1 MQPIKRLTPIKNL
14 NAFISYACSIAAGLV
29 FSLTVLAQG
38 PSQEPAQA
46 PVKEEPAKEEAPTE
60 QPATENGNTQSS
72 TSSSEVPL
80 YESRTIRD
88 KTLIANAAGEQAQWL
103 DTEYGKLLA
112 FYRQTEAKQTHGVLI
127 LFHSAE
133 DPQTWPPI
141 LENLRANLPRYGW
154 ETLAVTLPQ
163 KYPQPVPVR
172 TNSASASSSSEPAA
186 DSEPPPTPPAENTEP
201 VAAQASSSSSSRVP
215 RDTLIAAYV
224 QAALKFLQEKGQFN
238 AVFLVDNSSAD
249 LVLQQLLPQIKENPK
264 DPSTIDGPIQALVIT
279 NLQSQEQLTT
289 AELTSIFANKQ
300 LPVLDVFF
308 NPDDAEQDQARDLHR
323 AVAMRQKLDN
333 YFQASLDSQPKI
345 VETDPRSFL
354 SARVRGFMQKHAS
367 GTELKGADNKK
378 TERQTTP

>member
-1 MQPIKRLTPIKNL
+1 MQPIKRLIPIKSL
-14 NAFISYACSIAAGLV
+14 NTFISYACVLTAGLI
-29 FSLTVLAQG
+29 FSLAVVAQG
-38 PSQEPAQA
+38 PSQEP
-46 PVKEEPAKEEAPTE
+46 PKEPPQEPPP
-60 QPATENGNTQSS
+60 QPAAANDNAQSS

-80 YESRTIRD
+80 YESRAMRD

-112 FYRQTEAKQTHGVLI
+112 FYRPTEAKQTHGVLV

-163 KYPQPVPVR
+163 KYPQPVPAR
-172 TNSASASSSSEPAA
+172 ASSASASSTSTEATPDAEAPVPAGNTEPAA
-186 DSEPPPTPPAENTEP
+186 
-201 VAAQASSSSSSRVP
+201 AQVSSSSSSQVS
-215 RDTLIAAYV
+215 RDTLVAAYV
-224 QAALKFLQEKGQFN
+224 QAALQFLQDKGQFN

-264 DPSTIDGPIQALVIT
+264 DPETIDGPIQALVIT

-308 NPDDAEQDQARDLHR
+308 NPDDAEQDKARDLHR

-333 YFQASLDSQPKI
+333 YIQASLDSQPKI

-354 SARVRGFMQKHAS
+354 AARVRGFMQKHAS

>member
-1 MQPIKRLTPIKNL
+1 MQPIKRLIPIKSV
-14 NAFISYACSIAAGLV
+14 NAFISYACVLTAGLI
-29 FSLTVLAQG
+29 FSLAVVAQG
-38 PSQEPAQA
+38 PSQEP
-46 PVKEEPAKEEAPTE
+46 PKEPPQEPPQ
-60 QPATENGNTQSS
+60 QPAAANDNAQSS

-80 YESRTIRD
+80 YESRAMRD

-112 FYRQTEAKQTHGVLI
+112 FYRPTEAKQTHGVLV

-163 KYPQPVPVR
+163 KYPQPVPAR
-172 TNSASASSSSEPAA
+172 ASSASASSTSTEAAPGAEAPVPAGNTEPAA
-186 DSEPPPTPPAENTEP
+186 
-201 VAAQASSSSSSRVP
+201 AQVSSSSSSQVS
-215 RDTLIAAYV
+215 RDTLVAAYV
-224 QAALKFLQEKGQFN
+224 QAALKFLQDKGQFN

-264 DPSTIDGPIQALVIT
+264 DPETIDGPIQALVIT

-308 NPDDAEQDQARDLHR
+308 NPDDAEQDKARDLHR

-333 YFQASLDSQPKI
+333 YIQAALDSQPKI

-354 SARVRGFMQKHAS
+354 AARVRGFMQKHAS

>member
-14 NAFISYACSIAAGLV
+14 NTFISYACALATGLI
-29 FSLTVLAQG
+29 FSLAVFAQG
-38 PSQEPAQA
+38 PSQEP
-46 PVKEEPAKEEAPTE
+46 PKEQSQEPSKE
-60 QPATENGNTQSS
+60 QPAAANDNAQSS

-80 YESRTIRD
+80 YESRDMRD

-112 FYRQTEAKQTHGVLI
+112 FYRPTEAKKTHGVLI

-163 KYPQPVPVR
+163 KYPQPVPAR
-172 TNSASASSSSEPAA
+172 ASSASASSSSETAPGA
-186 DSEPPPTPPAENTEP
+186 EPPAPAENAQP
-201 VAAQASSSSSSRVP
+201 AAAQASSSSSSRVP
-215 RDTLIAAYV
+215 RETLVAAYV

-289 AELTSIFANKQ
+289 SELTSIFANKQ

-308 NPDDAEQDQARDLHR
+308 NPDDAEQDKARDLHR

-333 YFQASLDSQPKI
+333 YYQASLDSQPKI

-354 SARVRGFMQKHAS
+354 AARVRGFMQKHAS
-367 GTELKGADNKK
+367 GTELKGGDNKK

>member
-14 NAFISYACSIAAGLV
+14 NTFISYACALATGLI
-29 FSLTVLAQG
+29 FSLVAFAQG
-38 PSQEPAQA
+38 PSQEP
-46 PVKEEPAKEEAPTE
+46 PKEQPQE
-60 QPATENGNTQSS
+60 QPAAANDNAQSS

-80 YESRTIRD
+80 YESRDMRD

-112 FYRQTEAKQTHGVLI
+112 FYRPTEAKQTHGVLI
-127 LFHSAE
+127 LFHSTE

-163 KYPQPVPVR
+163 KYPQPVPAR
-172 TNSASASSSSEPAA
+172 ASSASASSTSEAAPAT
-186 DSEPPPTPPAENTEP
+186 EPPAPAENTEP
-201 VAAQASSSSSSRVP
+201 ATTQASSSSSSRVP
-215 RDTLIAAYV
+215 RETLVAAYV
-224 QAALKFLQEKGQFN
+224 QAALKFLQEKGQLN

-264 DPSTIDGPIQALVIT
+264 DPGTIDGPIQALVIT

-289 AELTSIFANKQ
+289 SELTAIFANKQ

-308 NPDDAEQDQARDLHR
+308 NPDDAEQSKARDLHR

-333 YFQASLDSQPKI
+333 YIQASLDSQPKI
-345 VETDPRSFL
+345 VEADPHSFL
-354 SARVRGFMQKHAS
+354 AARVRGFMQKHAS
-367 GTELKGADNKK
+367 GTEVKGGGNTK